1 MKSYQI
7 NFNEFGREPEDLL
20 KNQVTAVENV
30 LKSGWF
36 ILGKKVKE
44 FEDIWANTIQTSNC
58 VGVAN
63 GLDAIE
69 IGLISLGIGAG
80 DEVITTSLTAFAT
93 SLAILKAGAKP
104 VFADIDASTGCID
117 IDSIENL
124 INSKTKA
131 LIAVHIY
138 GRSCEISKL
147 QKLCVREKIFLVE
160 DCAQAHGA
168 IYNNNYVGS
177 FGSFGAWSFYPTK
190 NLGAIGD
197 AGAITSN
204 NASLIEKITY
214 LRNYGQTEKYKHD
227 FKGANSRLDEL
238 QAAILIERLKFLNQ
252 WTLRR
257 RDIAKKYWEAIDNP
271 KIKLLKEPLNEL
283 EHVHHLFVV
292 LTSKRDHFLS
302 YLRNKGINSL
312 LHYPIPNHKQKVFKN
327 YDFTKFNLDKVEEF
341 CATCISLPI
350 NPYLTNDEINYVI
363 DSCNEY

>member
-7 NFNEFGREPEDLL
+7 NINEFGREPEDLL
-20 KNQVTAVENV
+20 KNQITAVENV
-30 LKSGWF
+30 FKSGWF

-44 FEDIWANTIQTSNC
+44 FEDIWADTIQTSYS

-69 IGLISLGIGAG
+69 LGLIALGIGPG

-93 SLAILKAGAKP
+93 SLAILKSGAKP
-104 VFADIDASTGCID
+104 VFADIDPNTGCID
-117 IDSIENL
+117 INSIKNL
-124 INSKTKA
+124 INPKTRA

-138 GRSCEISKL
+138 GRSCDISKL
-147 QKLCVREKIFLVE
+147 NNLCIKEKIFFIE

-168 IYNNNYVGS
+168 IYNHSYVGS

-204 NASLIEKITY
+204 DSSLIEKIRY

-238 QAAILIERLKFLNQ
+238 QAAILIERLKCLNK

-257 RDIAKKYWEAIDNP
+257 REIANKYWESIDNP
-271 KIKLLKEPLNEL
+271 KIKLLEKPENKL
-283 EHVHHLFVV
+283 EHVHHLFIA
-292 LTSKRDHFLS
+292 LTEKRDYFLS
-302 YLRNKGINSL
+302 YLKNKGINSL
-312 LHYPIPNHKQKVFKN
+312 IHYPIPNHKQKVFKN
-327 YDFTKFNLDKVEEF
+327 EDFRNFKLDKVEEF
-341 CATCISLPI
+341 CSKCISLPI
-350 NPYLTNDEINYVI
+350 NPYLTNDEVNFVINA
-363 DSCNEY
+363 CNEY